1 MSSKYQRI
9 KRVMMFRMFSQS
21 IANFYPVGK
30 RPIHMHPFVFP
41 ITTREKNSIW
51 TTKHSIQFQTVSPR
65 YFLNQPT
72 LKYRWDPR
80 GGQKTKWKTPSSNFE
95 ELIESITNM
104 LLFFAGGSR
113 KKSYEVSKFGGG
125 GGGSM
130 P

>member
-1 MSSKYQRI
+1 MKLHSDGHCHNSLGQIGLAIIRHTKYGR
-9 KRVMMFRMFSQS
+9 
-21 IANFYPVGK
+21 
-30 RPIHMHPFVFP
+30 HPFTRMLG
-41 ITTREKNSIW
+41 TTYLVRFVTIW
-51 TTKHSIQFQTVSPR
+51 LCNT
-65 YFLNQPT
+65 
-72 LKYRWDPR
+72 R
-80 GGQKTKWKTPSSNFE
+80 GGQKTKWKTPSPNFE